1 MTEDQKEHMVN
12 ASVSKCWALSNCNC
26 CSTSL
31 QTLCKNKSFEQFTD
45 DELIAAYSELCVL
58 TKDKPCEAHDAVEHP
73 AHYNQGGIECID
85 AIKAA
90 TVGKKGIEAVCAA
103 NAIKYLW
110 RYEAK
115 NGIED
120 VKKARW
126 YIDRLIRE
134 LEEKNQ

>member
-1 MTEDQKEHMVN
+1 MTKEQKEHMVDAIRN
-12 ASVSKCWALSNCNC
+12 KCETLIDCNC
-26 CSTSL
+26 CSNFLSA
-31 QTLCKNKSFEQFTD
+31 LCEKKLFEHFTE
-45 DELIAAYSELCVL
+45 DELITAHAELCVL
-58 TKDKPCEAHDAVEHP
+58 TKDKPCEAHDTVEHP
-73 AHYNQGGIECID
+73 AHYNQGGIECIE

-90 TVGKKGIEAVCAA
+90 TVGKNGIEAVCTA

-110 RYEAK
+110 RFEVK

-134 LEEKNQ
+134 LEEKRE